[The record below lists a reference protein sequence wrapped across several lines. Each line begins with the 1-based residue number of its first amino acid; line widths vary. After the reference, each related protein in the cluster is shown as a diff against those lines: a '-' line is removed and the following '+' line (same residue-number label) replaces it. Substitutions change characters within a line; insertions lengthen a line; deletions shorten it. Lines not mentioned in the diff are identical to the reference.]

1 MADKN
6 LLIPACLSALIYL
19 SGCSAV
25 GGDVQAGRNALQT
38 GHADAAIGYLMR
50 AADAEPNYKTPHR
63 IPEGVLTFLG
73 RAYLETGKNSE
84 ARQTLEKAVSLDKND
99 PLARLYL
106 GVALLR
112 TGQSERGRMEVE
124 VGLKGIDA
132 TLERIAGDHVFGF
145 FWDPGMQ
152 IRNDI
157 RKTLADK
164 PNDEALASAGLRI
177 GAQVDEEI
185 DNARRDESRTRGG
198 GSGGG
203 GS

>member
-1 MADKN
+1 MADKH

-19 SGCSAV
+19 WGCSAV
-25 GGDVQAGRNALQT
+25 GGDVRAGRNALQA
-38 GHADAAIGYLMR
+38 GHADAAIGYLAR

-84 ARQTLEKAVSLDKND
+84 ARQTLDKAVSLDKDD

-112 TGQSERGRMEVE
+112 TGQSERGRSAVE
-124 VGLKGIDA
+124 QGLKGIDT
-132 TLERIAGDHVFGF
+132 TLEQISGDHVFGF
-145 FWDPGMQ
+145 FWDPGKQ

-157 RKTLADK
+157 RRTLADK
-164 PNDEALASAGLRI
+164 VNDDALASAGLRI

-198 GSGGG
+198 GSSGG

>member
-6 LLIPACLSALIYL
+6 LLIPACLSAVIYL

-38 GHADAAIGYLMR
+38 GHADTAIGYLAR
-50 AADAEPNYKTPHR
+50 AADVEPNYKTPHR

-73 RAYLETGKNSE
+73 RAYLETGKNRE
-84 ARQTLEKAVSLDKND
+84 ARQTLEKAVSLDQDD

-112 TGQSERGRMEVE
+112 TGQSKRGRMEVE
-124 VGLKGIDA
+124 LGLQRIDA
-132 TLERIAGDHVFGF
+132 TLERIAGDRVFGF

-164 PNDEALASAGLRI
+164 LNDEALASAGLRI

-198 GSGGG
+198 GSSGG